1 MTDSPPCE
9 PEFESVFEL
18 GFFLAVSTRIMK
30 RSVRPPRSI
39 TNRERRV
46 AMIQMIL
53 TEEQQR
59 LLTESHE
66 PVEIVDRAGR
76 RLTTVKQGWTDAE
89 VIEVLTHSRA
99 SGEGGSHSDLVQRL
113 KVKYPI
119 PQ

>member
-1 MTDSPPCE
+1 
-9 PEFESVFEL
+9 
-18 GFFLAVSTRIMK
+18 MK

-59 LLTESHE
+59 LLTESRE
-66 PVEIVDRAGR
+66 PVEIVDRSGR

-99 SGEGGSHSDLVQRL
+99 SGDGGSHSDLVQRM